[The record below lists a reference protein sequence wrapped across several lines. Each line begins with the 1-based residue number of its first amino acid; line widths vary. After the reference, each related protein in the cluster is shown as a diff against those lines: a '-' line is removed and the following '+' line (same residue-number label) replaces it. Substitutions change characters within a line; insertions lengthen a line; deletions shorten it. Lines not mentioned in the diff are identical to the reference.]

1 MLRRGQGLVLTAAF
15 VFLCGKQRT
24 QLAVLFMVPLNRGS
38 TVQRA
43 NDLSDGVCID
53 LAQCIG

>member
-53 LAQCIG
+53 LAQ